1 MLKVQ
6 MTFVGQNRFRELH
19 GIYLK
24 EKSMIKNVAK
34 KMAAVLMAALLVS
47 GVPLLAGCSQAKSG
61 AETSAY
67 VFEGTG
73 AGTVTPAAG
82 ETTASTTAAPL
93 EILPSVATKT
103 VTINGSTVSAAEY
116 DFFYY
121 LVYQNYSSYVSYGYM
136 PTTAEG
142 KFDLTAA
149 CTFSGYEDKTW
160 GEYIIDSAEIQM
172 QDVYIL
178 SSLAETA
185 GTQLSTKNQDAIDS
199 FYTSLAS
206 SAASY
211 SMSADDYLKSMYGE
225 KMTQDLFKPII
236 TRYLLANQYMTDLES
251 GYTFTDEELNAYH
264 EENPGS
270 YTGADLPIVRHIL
283 FLAPKGVSGYTDAT
297 EQELTDAKAKADAA
311 LAQITSLDTM
321 VSVGDAA
328 LADGSA
334 VEATQY
340 TVAKGQMVTEF
351 ENWCYDAS
359 RKAGDKAVV
368 QTEYGYHVMYFI
380 GTEKDWKADA
390 VSALTDTKYADYIK
404 SQEALPQFAI
414 VKS

>member
-1 MLKVQ
+1 M
-6 MTFVGQNRFRELH
+6 
-19 GIYLK
+19 
-24 EKSMIKNVAK
+24 
-34 KMAAVLMAALLVS
+34 
-47 GVPLLAGCSQAKSG
+47 
-61 AETSAY
+61 
-67 VFEGTG
+67 
-73 AGTVTPAAG
+73 
-82 ETTASTTAAPL
+82 APL
-93 EILPSVATKT
+93 EILPSVATGT
-103 VTINGSTVSAAEY
+103 VTINGNTVSAAEY

-121 LVYQNYSSYVSYGYM
+121 LVYQNYASYVSYGYM
-136 PTTAEG
+136 PTTADG
-142 KFDLTAA
+142 QFDLSAA

-160 GEYIIDSAEIQM
+160 GEYITDSAELQM

-178 SSLAETA
+178 SYLAGQA
-185 GTQLSTKNQDAIDS
+185 GTALSAENQSAIDS
-199 FYTSLAS
+199 FYTSLSS
-206 SAASY
+206 SAATY
-211 SMSADDYLKSMYGE
+211 SMTADDYLKSMYGE
-225 KMTQDLFKPII
+225 NMTQDVFKPII
-236 TRYLLANQYMTDLES
+236 TRYLLANQYMSDLES

-270 YTGADLPIVRHIL
+270 YTDEDLPVVRHIL

-297 EQELTDAKAKADAA
+297 DTEIADAKAKADAA
-311 LAQITSLDTM
+311 LAKVTSVDTM
-321 VSVGDAA
+321 ISVGDAA

-351 ENWCYDAS
+351 ENWCFDAA

-368 QTEYGYHVMYFI
+368 QTEYGFHVMYYV

-390 VSALTDTKYADYIK
+390 VSALTDTKYADFIK

>member
-1 MLKVQ
+1 
-6 MTFVGQNRFRELH
+6 
-19 GIYLK
+19 
-24 EKSMIKNVAK
+24 MIRNVTK
-34 KMAAVLMAALLVS
+34 KLAAVLMSALLIS
-47 GVPLLAGCSQAKSG
+47 GIPLMAGCSKAKTG
-61 AETSAY
+61 AETSGY
-67 VFEGTG
+67 VFDGTG

-82 ETTASTTAAPL
+82 ETTASTTMAPL
-93 EILPSVATKT
+93 EILPSVATGT
-103 VTINGSTVSAAEY
+103 VTINGNTVSAAEY

-121 LVYQNYSSYVSYGYM
+121 LVYQNYASYVSYGYM
-136 PTTAEG
+136 PTTADG
-142 KFDLTAA
+142 QFDLSAA

-160 GEYIIDSAEIQM
+160 GEYITDSAELQM

-178 SSLAETA
+178 SYLAGQA
-185 GTQLSTKNQDAIDS
+185 GTALSAENQSAIDS
-199 FYTSLAS
+199 FYTSLSS
-206 SAASY
+206 SAATY
-211 SMSADDYLKSMYGE
+211 SMTADDYLKSMYGE
-225 KMTQDLFKPII
+225 NMTQDVFKPII
-236 TRYLLANQYMTDLES
+236 TRYLLANQYMSDLES

-264 EENPGS
+264 QENPGS
-270 YTGADLPIVRHIL
+270 YTDEDLPVVRHIL

-297 EQELTDAKAKADAA
+297 DTEIADAKAKADAA
-311 LAQITSLDTM
+311 LAKVTSVDTM
-321 VSVGDAA
+321 ISVGDAA

-351 ENWCYDAS
+351 ENWCFDAA

-368 QTEYGYHVMYFI
+368 QTEYGFHVMYYV

-390 VSALTDTKYADYIK
+390 VSALTDTKYADFIK

>member
-1 MLKVQ
+1 
-6 MTFVGQNRFRELH
+6 
-19 GIYLK
+19 
-24 EKSMIKNVAK
+24 MIRNVTK
-34 KMAAVLMAALLVS
+34 KLAAVLMSALLIS
-47 GVPLLAGCSQAKSG
+47 GIPLMAGCSKAKTG
-61 AETSAY
+61 AETSGY
-67 VFEGTG
+67 VFDGTG

-82 ETTASTTAAPL
+82 ETTASTTMAPL
-93 EILPSVATKT
+93 EILPSVATGT
-103 VTINGSTVSAAEY
+103 VTINGNTVSAAEY

-121 LVYQNYSSYVSYGYM
+121 LVYQNYASYVSYGYM
-136 PTTAEG
+136 PTTADG
-142 KFDLTAA
+142 QFDLSAA

-160 GEYIIDSAEIQM
+160 GEYITDSAELQM

-178 SSLAETA
+178 SYLAGQA
-185 GTQLSTKNQDAIDS
+185 GTALSAENQSAIDS
-199 FYTSLAS
+199 FYTSLSS
-206 SAASY
+206 SAATY
-211 SMSADDYLKSMYGE
+211 SMTADDYLKSMYGE
-225 KMTQDLFKPII
+225 NMTQDVFKPII
-236 TRYLLANQYMTDLES
+236 TRYLLANQYMSDLES

-270 YTGADLPIVRHIL
+270 YTDEDLPVVRHIL

-297 EQELTDAKAKADAA
+297 DTEIADAKAKADAA
-311 LAQITSLDTM
+311 LAKVTSVDTM
-321 VSVGDAA
+321 ISVGDAA

-351 ENWCYDAS
+351 ENWCFDAA

-368 QTEYGYHVMYFI
+368 QTEYGFHVMYYV

-390 VSALTDTKYADYIK
+390 VSALTDTKYADFIK

>member
-1 MLKVQ
+1 
-6 MTFVGQNRFRELH
+6 
-19 GIYLK
+19 
-24 EKSMIKNVAK
+24 MIKNVTK
-34 KMAAVLMAALLVS
+34 KLAAILMSALLIS
-47 GVPLLAGCSQAKSG
+47 GIPLLAGCGNTKSA

-67 VFEGTG
+67 VFDGTG
-73 AGTVTPAAG
+73 AATATPAAG
-82 ETTASTTAAPL
+82 ETTASTTMAPL
-93 EILPSVATKT
+93 AILPSVAKGT
-103 VTINGSTVSAAEY
+103 VTINGSTISAAEY

-121 LVYQNYSSYVSYGYM
+121 LVYQNYSSYISYGYV
-136 PTTAEG
+136 PTTADG
-142 KFDLTAA
+142 QFDLTAA

-160 GEYIIDSAEIQM
+160 GEYITDSAEIQM

-178 SSLAETA
+178 SSLAEAA
-185 GTQLSTKNQDAIDS
+185 GTKLSDKNQSAIDS

-206 SAASY
+206 SASSY
-211 SMSADDYLKSMYGE
+211 SMSADDYLKAMYGE
-225 KMTQDLFKPII
+225 NMTQDTFKPII

-251 GYTFTDEELNAYH
+251 GYTFTDDELNAYH
-264 EENPGS
+264 KENPGS
-270 YTGADLPIVRHIL
+270 YTDADLPVVRHIL

-311 LAQITSLDTM
+311 LAQVTSLDTM
-321 VSVGDAA
+321 ISVGDAA

-340 TVAKGQMVTEF
+340 TVSKGQMVTEF
-351 ENWCYDAS
+351 ENWCFDAS

-368 QTEYGYHVMYFI
+368 QTEYGFHVMYFV

-390 VSALTDTKYADYIK
+390 ISALTDTKYADFIK
-404 SQEALPQFAI
+404 SQEALPQYAI

>member
-1 MLKVQ
+1 
-6 MTFVGQNRFRELH
+6 
-19 GIYLK
+19 
-24 EKSMIKNVAK
+24 MIKNVTK
-34 KMAAVLMAALLVS
+34 KLAAVLMSALLIS
-47 GVPLLAGCSQAKSG
+47 GIPLLAGCGQSKTG
-61 AETSAY
+61 DETSAY
-67 VFEGTG
+67 VFDGTG
-73 AGTVTPAAG
+73 ALTVTPAAG
-82 ETTASTTAAPL
+82 ETTASATSAPL
-93 EILPSVATKT
+93 EILPSVATGT
-103 VTINGSTVSAAEY
+103 VTINGKTISAAEY

-142 KFDLTAA
+142 KFDLTAK

-160 GEYIIDSAEIQM
+160 GEYITDSAEIQM
-172 QDVYIL
+172 QDIYIL
-178 SSLAETA
+178 SALAETA
-185 GTQLSTKNQDAIDS
+185 GTTLSTENQSAIDS

-211 SMSADDYLKSMYGE
+211 NMSADDYLKSMYGE
-225 KMTQDLFKPII
+225 KMTQDDFKPII
-236 TRYLLANQYMTDLES
+236 TRYLLANQYMSDLES

-270 YTGADLPIVRHIL
+270 YTGAELPVVRHIL

-311 LAQITSLDTM
+311 LAKVTSLDTM
-321 VSVGDAA
+321 ISVGDAA

-340 TVAKGQMVTEF
+340 TVSKGQMVTEF
-351 ENWCYDAS
+351 ENWCFDAA

-368 QTEYGYHVMYFI
+368 QTEYGYHVMYFV
-380 GTEKDWKADA
+380 GTEKDWMSDA
-390 VSALTDTKYADYIK
+390 VSALTDTKYSDFIK
-404 SQEALPQFAI
+404 SQEALPEYAI

>member
-1 MLKVQ
+1 
-6 MTFVGQNRFRELH
+6 
-19 GIYLK
+19 
-24 EKSMIKNVAK
+24 MIRNVTK
-34 KMAAVLMAALLVS
+34 KLAAVLMSALLIS
-47 GVPLLAGCSQAKSG
+47 GIPLMAGCSKAKTG
-61 AETSAY
+61 AETSGY
-67 VFEGTG
+67 VFDGTG

-82 ETTASTTAAPL
+82 ETTASTTMAPL
-93 EILPSVATKT
+93 EILPSVATGT
-103 VTINGSTVSAAEY
+103 VTINGNTVSAAEY

-121 LVYQNYSSYVSYGYM
+121 LVYQNYASYVSYGYM
-136 PTTAEG
+136 PTTADG
-142 KFDLTAA
+142 QFDLSAA

-160 GEYIIDSAEIQM
+160 GEYITDSAELQM

-178 SSLAETA
+178 SYLAGQA
-185 GTQLSTKNQDAIDS
+185 GTALSAENQSAIDS
-199 FYTSLAS
+199 FYTSLSS
-206 SAASY
+206 SAATY
-211 SMSADDYLKSMYGE
+211 SMTADDYLKSMYGE
-225 KMTQDLFKPII
+225 NMTQDVFKPII
-236 TRYLLANQYMTDLES
+236 TRYLLANQYMSDLES

-270 YTGADLPIVRHIL
+270 YTDEDLPVVRHIL

-297 EQELTDAKAKADAA
+297 DTEIADAKAKADAA
-311 LAQITSLDTM
+311 LAKVTSVDTM
-321 VSVGDAA
+321 ISVGDAA

-351 ENWCYDAS
+351 ENWCFDAA

-368 QTEYGYHVMYFI
+368 QTEYGFHVMYYV

-390 VSALTDTKYADYIK
+390 VSALTDTKYADFIK
-404 SQEALPQFAI
+404 SQEALSQFAI